1 VEKVG
6 KVYLIGAGPGDPEL
20 ITVKAARILASIDV
34 VLYDRLV
41 GDGVLGLINPEAEKI
56 YVGKHEGQQEEAQ
69 QMIFDLLVR
78 HAKSGKT
85 VARLKSGDPTIF
97 GRAAEEW
104 ELLLQNGIAVEVVP
118 GVPSAI
124 AGAEL
129 AGVPLTARG
138 YSHGFAVITGHDV
151 PDLPEHLG
159 RYAKAETLV
168 ILMGV
173 KRRTIIAEVLIACGR
188 SPQEPIMFVERAST
202 PRERV
207 FTATL
212 ADVAAGQVAVTPPA
226 IFVIGAV
233 VALRQVLRPSADGDV
248 F

>member
-1 VEKVG
+1 MDKGG

-20 ITVKAARILASIDV
+20 LTIKAARVLASIDV

-41 GDGVLGLINPEAEKI
+41 GAGVLDLINPTAEKI

-69 QMIFDLLVR
+69 QQIFTLLVE
-78 HAKSGKT
+78 HAKAGKT

-104 ELLLQNGIAVEVVP
+104 EVLLQNGIPVEVIP
-118 GVPSAI
+118 GVTSAI

-138 YSHGFAVITGHDV
+138 LSHGFAVITGHDV
-151 PDLPEHLG
+151 ADLTEHLSN
-159 RYAKAETLV
+159 YARAETLV

-173 KRRTIIAEVLIACGR
+173 KRRAKIAEVLIAAGR
-188 SPQEPIMFVERAST
+188 SPEEPIMFVERAT
-202 PRERV
+202 TDRERV
-207 FTATL
+207 IAATL
-212 ADVAAGQVAVTPPA
+212 ADVAAGAVVVSPPA

-233 VALRQVLRPSADGDV
+233 VGLRQALRPVGP
-248 F
+248 

>member
-1 VEKVG
+1 VNSAG

-20 ITVKAARILASIDV
+20 LTVKAARVLGSIEV

-41 GDGVLGLINPEAEKI
+41 GDGVLELVNPAAEKI
-56 YVGKHEGQQEEAQ
+56 YVGKHEGQQETAQ
-69 QMIFDLLVR
+69 QEIFALLLH
-78 HAKSGKT
+78 HARAGKT

-104 ELLLQNGIAVEVVP
+104 ELVLRHGIAVEVIP

-124 AGAEL
+124 AGAEM

-138 YSHGFAVITGHDV
+138 LSHGFAVITGHDV
-151 PDLPEHLG
+151 ADLAEHLG
-159 RYAKAETLV
+159 RYAQAETLV

-173 KRRTIIAEVLIACGR
+173 KRRAIIAETLIAAGR
-188 SPQEPIMFVERAST
+188 PPQEPIMFVERATT

-207 FTATL
+207 VTATL
-212 ADVAAGQVAVTPPA
+212 AEVAAGQIAVSPPA

-233 VALRQVLRPSADGDV
+233 VGLRRLLA
-248 F
+248 

>member
-1 VEKVG
+1 MNTVG
-6 KVYLIGAGPGDPEL
+6 KVYLVGAGPGDPEL
-20 ITVKAARILASIDV
+20 LTLKAARVLGSIDI

-41 GDGVLGLINPEAEKI
+41 GDGVLELVNPAAEKI
-56 YVGKHEGQQEEAQ
+56 YVGKHEGQQEAAQ
-69 QMIFDLLVR
+69 QEIFALLVQ
-78 HAKSGKT
+78 HAKAGKS

-104 ELLLQNGIAVEVVP
+104 ELLLQHGIEVEVIP

-138 YSHGFAVITGHDV
+138 LSHGFAVITGHDV
-151 PDLPEHLG
+151 PDLAEHLG
-159 RYAKAETLV
+159 KYAHAETLV

-173 KRRTIIAEVLIACGR
+173 KRRAKIAETLIAAGR
-188 SPQEPIMFVERAST
+188 SPQEPILFVERAT
-202 PRERV
+202 TDRERV
-207 FTATL
+207 VAATL
-212 ADVAAGQVAVTPPA
+212 AEVAAGQVAVSPPA

-233 VALRQVLRPSADGDV
+233 VGLRRVLKPTASA
-248 F
+248 